1 MNRMESVVEIL
12 KSEYGIA
19 SPEQLVEA
27 ISKLGFIDLAPF
39 CAEIPKEKEKA
50 S

>member
-1 MNRMESVVEIL
+1 MDRAESVVEIL
-12 KSEYGIA
+12 KSEYGIC
-19 SPEQLVEA
+19 SLTQLQEA
-27 ISKLGFIDLAPF
+27 ISKLGCIDLAPF